1 MKSALRGK
9 EISSQGHGKRPKGRL
24 ALPPFEGHLKPTS
37 SHKKRENQK
46 KEGLSNPEKTLK
58 SLPNPKSPLFLDS
71 PPKSEKMKA
80 AAFDPPFRFRNINR
94 IPFRY
99 GSGRV
104 SKKFFKDF
112 SEFPLPQRAANPL

>member
-1 MKSALRGK
+1 LTPTARDEIALRGK

-37 SHKKRENQK
+37 SHKKEKNQK
-46 KEGLSNPEKTLK
+46 KEALKPEKTLK
-58 SLPNPKSPLFLDS
+58 SSPIQRPLFLNS
-71 PPKSEKMKA
+71 SPKSEKMKA

-99 GSGRV
+99 GGGRV
-104 SKKFFKDF
+104 SKNF
-112 SEFPLPQRAANPL
+112 

>member
-1 MKSALRGK
+1 LTPTARDEITLRGK

-46 KEGLSNPEKTLK
+46 KEASRIGKDFEIP
-58 SLPNPKSPLFLDS
+58 PNPKSHLFLDS

-99 GSGRV
+99 GGGRV
-104 SKKFFKDF
+104 SKNF
-112 SEFPLPQRAANPL
+112 

>member
-1 MKSALRGK
+1 
-9 EISSQGHGKRPKGRL
+9 
-24 ALPPFEGHLKPTS
+24 
-37 SHKKRENQK
+37 
-46 KEGLSNPEKTLK
+46 
-58 SLPNPKSPLFLDS
+58 
-71 PPKSEKMKA
+71 MKA

-112 SEFPLPQRAANPL
+112 SEFPFPKKVATPFFLAKKALPIRENLISQS

>member
-1 MKSALRGK
+1 LTPTARDEIALRGK

-46 KEGLSNPEKTLK
+46 KGSPLEPRKDFEIPSKPEK
-58 SLPNPKSPLFLDS
+58 SSNSS
-71 PPKSEKMKA
+71 IPPQKSEKMKA

-99 GSGRV
+99 GGGRV
-104 SKKFFKDF
+104 SKNF
-112 SEFPLPQRAANPL
+112 